1 MTDQQRADAMGC
13 AGNPIL
19 RTPAMDAIAASGVRF
34 TDACASTPVCVASRM
49 SFITG
54 HRAARTHW
62 VDNSALPGPVP
73 ELPTMM
79 SLLLRAG
86 YWTHGVGKM
95 HFRGR
100 SYGFRNL
107 LTMEEGVAHRVD
119 DDYLRYLRDAGVEA
133 RFPKGFRDLLYFQ
146 PQTSGVPVEHSASN
160 WVADRSIEFLREH
173 ARYRSDQ
180 PFFLWSSWIAPHPPF
195 APSEPYDTLYDPE
208 AMPLPEYADRPV
220 GDLPS
225 ALWSH
230 RARLDGAHRDP
241 DRMRRIR
248 ALYYGLIGQ
257 VDDGIAR
264 IMAVLRELGL
274 EQNTVV
280 LFTADHGEMLGDHGL
295 SQKNCPYEPSVRVPL
310 LLRWPGRTHAG
321 TTCDDPV
328 GLTDV
333 LPTMVAEL
341 DLDYPA
347 DQGPLPGESLLGV
360 PGGGLASRRG
370 DYVIDYG
377 QGPRR
382 WIAVRTRRHKVCAVR
397 LRRRTGRAVRPAL
410 RSAGADQPGHRPTGV
425 GHRVPRA
432 RPGVGAL
439 LRLGPRAGGRR
450 LIQRGTL
457 PHLAGAG
464 DGSLRGGTARRDGER
479 RAVAEARS
487 RRRGRHPGELR
498 ERLHP
503 RHQQGNHPHPRQALP
518 GPLQTQDQPTRP
530 PRPWRGTAR
539 RNPVGASLAR
549 RLIRDERSAARRF
562 YRTLIRKADER
573 FDRHLTRVAQEGDS

>member
-1 MTDQQRADAMGC
+1 MVSELPNILVLMTDQQRADAMGC
-13 AGNPIL
+13 AGNPVL

-34 TDACASTPVCVASRM
+34 SNACASTPVCVASRM

-54 HRAARTHW
+54 QRAARTHW
-62 VDNSALPGPVP
+62 VDNNALPGPVP

-119 DDYLRYLRDAGVEA
+119 DDYLRYLRDAGVHA
-133 RFPKGFRDLLYFQ
+133 RFPKGMRDLLYFQ
-146 PQTSGVPVEHSASN
+146 PQTSGVPVQHSASH
-160 WVADRSIEFLREH
+160 WVADRSIEFLHEH
-173 ARYRSDQ
+173 ARYRPEQ

-195 APSEPYDTLYDPE
+195 APSEPYDELYDPA
-208 AMPLPEYADRPV
+208 AMPLPVYADRPV
-220 GDLPS
+220 RDLPS
-225 ALWSH
+225 ALWPH

-264 IMAVLRELGL
+264 IMAALRELRL

-321 TTCDDPV
+321 ATCDDPV

-333 LPTMVAEL
+333 LPTFVDEL
-341 DLDYPA
+341 GLDYPA
-347 DQGPLPGESLLGV
+347 GQDPLPGESLLGK
-360 PGGGLASRRG
+360 PGGGLASGRS
-370 DYVIDYG
+370 DYVIDYC
-377 QGPRR
+377 QGARR
-382 WIAVRTRRHKVCAVR
+382 WIAVRTRRHKYALFACDGGREELYDLHADPQERHNLAAEQPDLAAAFRERALEWERTSGLAHAPGDSASFDGSRFRTWPTPEKVPSEQELQDVAVNE
-397 LRRRTGRAVRPAL
+397 GPW
-410 RSAGADQPGHRPTGV
+410 PK
-425 GHRVPRA
+425 RVPPDEAAALESFAAAFTRA
-432 RPGVGAL
+432 ISKETSLSPDKLSVASYKRKIN
-439 LRLGPRAGGRR
+439 RLGPRDPGGES
-450 LIQRGTL
+450 
-457 PHLAGAG
+457 LAG
-464 DGSLRGGTARRDGER
+464 TPWE
-479 RAVAEARS
+479 
-487 RRRGRHPGELR
+487 
-498 ERLHP
+498 
-503 RHQQGNHPHPRQALP
+503 QAWH
-518 GPLQTQDQPTRP
+518 D
-530 PRPWRGTAR
+530 A
-539 RNPVGASLAR
+539 
-549 RLIRDERSAARRF
+549 
-562 YRTLIRKADER
+562 
-573 FDRHLTRVAQEGDS
+573 

>member
-1 MTDQQRADAMGC
+1 MSDRPNILVLMTDQQRADAMSC
-13 AGNPIL
+13 AGNPVL

-34 TDACASTPVCVASRM
+34 TNACASTPVCVASRM
-49 SFITG
+49 SLITG

-100 SYGFRNL
+100 SYGLRNL

-119 DDYLRYLRDAGVEA
+119 DDYLRYLRDAGVHA

-160 WVADRSIEFLREH
+160 WVAARSVEFLREH

-195 APSEPYDTLYDPE
+195 APSEPYDDLYHPP
-208 AMPLPEYADRPV
+208 AMPLPVYADRPLH
-220 GDLPS
+220 DLPS
-225 ALWSH
+225 ALWPH

-264 IMAVLRELGL
+264 IMAALRELRL

-321 TTCDDPV
+321 TTCADPV

-333 LPTMVAEL
+333 LPTLVAEL

-347 DQGPLPGESLLGV
+347 DQGPLPGESMLGAA
-360 PGGGLASRRG
+360 GGGLASGRG

-382 WIAVRTRRHKVCAVR
+382 WIAVRTRRHKYALFACDGGREEMYDLRADPQERINLADAQPELASTFRERALEWERTSGLAHAPGEAASFSGPRFRTWPTPAHIPSEEELRDVAVNE
-397 LRRRTGRAVRPAL
+397 GPW
-410 RSAGADQPGHRPTGV
+410 PK
-425 GHRVPRA
+425 RVPDDEAATLESFGAAFTRA
-432 RPGVGAL
+432 ISKESTLTPDKLSLASYKRKIS
-439 LRLGPRAGGRR
+439 RLGARDPGGES
-450 LIQRGTL
+450 LVGT
-457 PHLAGAG
+457 PWEQAWH
-464 DGSLRGGTARRDGER
+464 
-479 RAVAEARS
+479 EA
-487 RRRGRHPGELR
+487 
-498 ERLHP
+498 
-503 RHQQGNHPHPRQALP
+503 
-518 GPLQTQDQPTRP
+518 
-530 PRPWRGTAR
+530 
-539 RNPVGASLAR
+539 
-549 RLIRDERSAARRF
+549 
-562 YRTLIRKADER
+562 
-573 FDRHLTRVAQEGDS
+573 

>member
-1 MTDQQRADAMGC
+1 MSC

-100 SYGFRNL
+100 SYGLRNL
-107 LTMEEGVAHRVD
+107 RTMEEGIAHRVD
-119 DDYLRYLRDAGVEA
+119 DDYLRYLRDAGVHA

-146 PQTSGVPVEHSASN
+146 PQTSGVPVEHSASS
-160 WVADRSIEFLREH
+160 WVADRSVEFLREH

-180 PFFLWSSWIAPHPPF
+180 PFFLWSSWIAPYPPF
-195 APSEPYDTLYDPE
+195 APSEPYDDLYDPA
-208 AMPLPEYADRPV
+208 AMPLPEYADRPLH
-220 GDLPS
+220 DLPS
-225 ALWSH
+225 ALWPH

-241 DRMRRIR
+241 ARMRRIR

-257 VDDGIAR
+257 VDDGIAH
-264 IMAVLRELGL
+264 IMAALRELRL

-321 TTCDDPV
+321 TTCADPV

-333 LPTMVAEL
+333 LPTLVAEL
-341 DLDYPA
+341 GLDYPA
-347 DQGPLPGESLLGV
+347 DQGPLPGESLLGAA
-360 PGGGLASRRG
+360 GGGLASGRG
-370 DYVIDYG
+370 DYVSTTARARAVG
-377 QGPRR
+377 SRCVHTATSMRCSPATAAAKNCTTCTPTRRSAPTWRPRSRSWPPRSGSAPWSGSGPPASPARGTPPHSVGAAFAPGRR
-382 WIAVRTRRHKVCAVR
+382 WRRSPPKRTCA
-397 LRRRTGRAVRPAL
+397 T
-410 RSAGADQPGHRPTGV
+410 
-425 GHRVPRA
+425 
-432 RPGVGAL
+432 
-439 LRLGPRAGGRR
+439 
-450 LIQRGTL
+450 
-457 PHLAGAG
+457 
-464 DGSLRGGTARRDGER
+464 
-479 RAVAEARS
+479 
-487 RRRGRHPGELR
+487 
-498 ERLHP
+498 
-503 RHQQGNHPHPRQALP
+503 
-518 GPLQTQDQPTRP
+518 
-530 PRPWRGTAR
+530 WR
-539 RNPVGASLAR
+539 
-549 RLIRDERSAARRF
+549 
-562 YRTLIRKADER
+562 
-573 FDRHLTRVAQEGDS
+573 

>member
-1 MTDQQRADAMGC
+1 
-13 AGNPIL
+13 
-19 RTPAMDAIAASGVRF
+19 MDAIAASGVRF

-100 SYGFRNL
+100 SYGLRNL
-107 LTMEEGVAHRVD
+107 RTMEEGVAHRVD
-119 DDYLRYLRDAGVEA
+119 DDYLRYLRAAGVQA

-160 WVADRSIEFLREH
+160 WVADRSVEFLREH
-173 ARYRSDQ
+173 ARYRRDQ
-180 PFFLWSSWIAPHPPF
+180 PFFLWSSWIEPHPPF
-195 APSEPYDTLYDPE
+195 APSEPYDDLYDPA
-208 AMPLPEYADRPV
+208 AMPLPEYADRPLH
-220 GDLPS
+220 DLLS
-225 ALWSH
+225 ALWPH

-264 IMAVLRELGL
+264 IMAALRELGL
-274 EQNTVV
+274 EENTVV

-321 TTCDDPV
+321 TTCADPV

-333 LPTMVAEL
+333 LPTLVAEL
-341 DLDYPA
+341 DLDYAA
-347 DQGPLPGESLLGV
+347 DQGPLPGESMLGAAGGARAPRYRQHLYPRRAASGDYAGHRAHGARGTNGREVHLGGEADGGLTAGSRLDGRGV
-360 PGGGLASRRG
+360 PRGGRYSDVECHARIRR
-370 DYVIDYG
+370 VL
-377 QGPRR
+377 P
-382 WIAVRTRRHKVCAVR
+382 
-397 LRRRTGRAVRPAL
+397 
-410 RSAGADQPGHRPTGV
+410 S
-425 GHRVPRA
+425 
-432 RPGVGAL
+432 GAL
-439 LRLGPRAGGRR
+439 A
-450 LIQRGTL
+450 
-457 PHLAGAG
+457 H
-464 DGSLRGGTARRDGER
+464 
-479 RAVAEARS
+479 
-487 RRRGRHPGELR
+487 RRRGTGQDAADYRAR
-498 ERLHP
+498 VRVAC
-503 RHQQGNHPHPRQALP
+503 PHGR
-518 GPLQTQDQPTRP
+518 
-530 PRPWRGTAR
+530 
-539 RNPVGASLAR
+539 SLAR
-549 RLIRDERSAARRF
+549 RNVRSGGRQRAGV
-562 YRTLIRKADER
+562 
-573 FDRHLTRVAQEGDS
+573 VAGG

>member
-1 MTDQQRADAMGC
+1 MSDRPNILVLMTDQQRADAMSC

-34 TDACASTPVCVASRM
+34 TNACASTPVCVASRM

-62 VDNSALPGPVP
+62 VDNNARPGPVP

-100 SYGFRNL
+100 SYGLRNL

-119 DDYLRYLRDAGVEA
+119 DDYLRSLRDAGVQA
-133 RFPKGFRDLLYFQ
+133 RFPKGMRDLLYFQ
-146 PQTSGVPVEHSASN
+146 PQTSGVPVQHSASN
-160 WVADRSIEFLREH
+160 WVADRSVDFLREH

-195 APSEPYDTLYDPE
+195 APSEPYDTLYDPA

-220 GDLPS
+220 HDLPA
-225 ALWSH
+225 ALWPH

-264 IMAVLRELGL
+264 IMATLRELGL
-274 EQNTVV
+274 DEDTVV

-321 TTCDDPV
+321 ATCDDPV

-333 LPTMVAEL
+333 LPTLVDEL
-341 DLDYPA
+341 ALEYPA
-347 DQGPLPGESLLGV
+347 DQGPLPGESLLGKT
-360 PGGGLASRRG
+360 GGGLASGRG

-382 WIAVRTRRHKVCAVR
+382 GAGRLVNGLGSGRAPLDRRAPPPPQVRPVR
-397 LRRRTGRAVRPAL
+397 LRRRPRGAVRPAI
-410 RSAGADQPGHRPTGV
+410 RSARAHQPRRRAARSGR
-425 GHRVPRA
+425 RVPRTRTGMGA
-432 RPGVGAL
+432 HFRPGAS
-439 LRLGPRAGGRR
+439 AGGVR
-450 LIQRGTL
+450 LIRRPPV
-457 PHLAGAG
+457 PHLADSRPRPVRRGITRRG
-464 DGSLRGGTARRDGER
+464 DQRG
-479 RAVAEARS
+479 AVAEARS
-487 RRRGRHPGELR
+487 C
-498 ERLHP
+498 
-503 RHQQGNHPHPRQALP
+503 
-518 GPLQTQDQPTRP
+518 
-530 PRPWRGTAR
+530 
-539 RNPVGASLAR
+539 
-549 RLIRDERSAARRF
+549 
-562 YRTLIRKADER
+562 
-573 FDRHLTRVAQEGDS
+573 